1 MLRTVNV
8 HQAKTHFSRLIDAVH
23 AGETIIVAKDGKPWV
38 RLMPLEASPVSRVPG
53 RLRGAMT
60 LPSPEE
66 LMAPLPSEEL
76 EVLEGS
82 AWPASS

>member
-1 MLRTVNV
+1 MPRTVNV

-38 RLMPLEASPVSRVPG
+38 RLMPLEAAPLSRVPG
-53 RLRGAMT
+53 VLRGVMT
-60 LPSPEE
+60 LPTPEE

-76 EVLEGS
+76 EAFES
-82 AWPASS
+82 KIWPAS